1 MAIEPDRRRVLALND
16 RGLPHLIIFPFTAKL
31 GHSKS
36 RQITSCV
43 TVAARPAWEI
53 SIRVGQLFWISLQ
66 KVCDAH
72 LKMKG
77 NIWEY

>member
-43 TVAARPAWEI
+43 TVADRPACEI
-53 SIRVGQLFWISLQ
+53 WIRVGRLFWGFIAKSLQ
-66 KVCDAH
+66 CTSQNEGA
-72 LKMKG
+72 
-77 NIWEY
+77 

>member
-43 TVAARPAWEI
+43 TVADRPACEI
-53 SIRVGQLFWISLQ
+53 
-66 KVCDAH
+66 
-72 LKMKG
+72 
-77 NIWEY
+77 